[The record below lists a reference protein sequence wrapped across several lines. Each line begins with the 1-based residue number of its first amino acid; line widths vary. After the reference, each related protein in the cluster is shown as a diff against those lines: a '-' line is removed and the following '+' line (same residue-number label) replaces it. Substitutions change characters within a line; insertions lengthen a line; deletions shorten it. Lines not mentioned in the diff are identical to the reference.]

1 MTMSDQPTQEQ
12 VDEVLDVLAEFMDET
27 MIALDVGSD
36 LEADLEHDNGVIHVD
51 LDGDRDDIALL
62 IGKRGQTLD
71 AIQYVANAMV
81 ITQCEAPLRVE
92 IDAQGYRERR
102 ASQLEKQ
109 ATRAASEVM
118 RRGRSVELEPMT
130 SSERKVVHLF
140 LKDHPNVA
148 TESTGRDPQRRVV
161 VLPRD

>member
-1 MTMSDQPTQEQ
+1 MSMSEQATQAQ

-36 LEADLEHDNGVIHVD
+36 MEADLEHDGGIIRVD

-71 AIQYVANAMV
+71 AIQYVANALV
-81 ITQCEAPLRVE
+81 IAQCEAPLRVE
-92 IDAQGYRERR
+92 IDAQGYRDRR
-102 ASQLEKQ
+102 AGQLEKQ
-109 ATRAASEVM
+109 ADRAASEVM
-118 RRGRSVELEPMT
+118 RRGGSVELDPMT
-130 SSERKVVHLF
+130 SAERKVVHLY
-140 LKDHPNVA
+140 LKDHPNVI

>member
-1 MTMSDQPTQEQ
+1 MSSAPLTTEQ
-12 VDEVLDVLAEFMDET
+12 VEEVLDVLAEFMDET

-36 LEADLEHDNGVIHVD
+36 LEAELEHENGIIHVD

-71 AIQYVANAMV
+71 AVQYVANAIV
-81 ITQCEAPLRVE
+81 ATQCGPLARVE
-92 IDAQGYRERR
+92 IDAQGYRSRR
-102 ASQLEKQ
+102 ATQLEKQ
-109 ATRAASEVM
+109 AEQVVNEVARQGRA
-118 RRGRSVELEPMT
+118 VEMDPMT

-140 LKDHPNVA
+140 LKDHPDVM

-161 VLPRD
+161 VMPRRD